1 MTIKIKI
8 CGLSSQEQIEMVR
21 VSGAEICGF
30 IFADPSPRRIEP
42 EYAEKN
48 FFSRVASDIERV
60 AVFVDADNDYIERCI
75 ASVNANLIQLH
86 GDETIERCIEIKNS
100 FGLPIIKA
108 FGISS
113 ELDLASSERYCDVVD
128 YFLFDAKPDIG
139 LNKQRGGLNKTFDW
153 SILENWKGGDYY
165 LSGGLNEDNINDAIK
180 FSNASVIDV
189 SSGVENEPGSKDK
202 EKIKNF
208 IKITRTAYER
218 KND

>member
-21 VSGAEICGF
+21 VSGADICGF

-42 EYAEKN
+42 EYAESN
-48 FFSRVASDIERV
+48 FFSKVACDIERV
-60 AVFVDADNDYIERCI
+60 AVFVDADSNYIERCI
-75 ASVNANLIQLH
+75 SSVDANLIQLH
-86 GDETIERCIEIKNS
+86 GDETIDRCVEIKNS

-113 ELDLASSERYCDVVD
+113 ELDLVSSERYYDVVD

-139 LNKQRGGLNKTFDW
+139 LDKQRGGLNKTFDW

-165 LSGGLNEDNINDAIK
+165 LSGGLNEDNIDDAIN
-180 FSNASVIDV
+180 FSSASVIDV

-208 IKITRTAYER
+208 VKLTRMAYER